1 MSGTTPYEST
11 HVPFSEH
18 WAVLNK
24 NARHVEILL
33 LLIRERRFCS
43 TLHFVYIF
51 LVFRWHNLQRPC
63 GPVPRLW
70 FTPPKRMSDHCDIKP
85 DAALPGAVP
94 SEYSKLR
101 TTCRRNSRRLCGDDT
116 QQQAHQEGEQLGWLP
131 QTFCPMANNFL
142 IVGHVHI
149 LLYFHKPIAA
159 NRSDGYLCTHV
170 WLSTAAGVF
179 CRKTVIA

>member
-1 MSGTTPYEST
+1 MVNFKHCFPRSA
-11 HVPFSEH
+11 FS
-18 WAVLNK
+18 
-24 NARHVEILL
+24 
-33 LLIRERRFCS
+33 S

-101 TTCRRNSRRLCGDDT
+101 TTCRRNSRRLCG
-116 QQQAHQEGEQLGWLP
+116 G
-131 QTFCPMANNFL
+131 
-142 IVGHVHI
+142 V
-149 LLYFHKPIAA
+149 
-159 NRSDGYLCTHV
+159 S
-170 WLSTAAGVF
+170 ST
-179 CRKTVIA
+179 KQ